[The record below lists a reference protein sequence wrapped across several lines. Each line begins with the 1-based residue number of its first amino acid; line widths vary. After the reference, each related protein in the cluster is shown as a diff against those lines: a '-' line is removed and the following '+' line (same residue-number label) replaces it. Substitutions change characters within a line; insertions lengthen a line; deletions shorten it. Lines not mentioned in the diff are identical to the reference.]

1 MRKLTNSAGN
11 QIISPPHCICS
22 LNWRDTVLIACNSTV
37 YENWDLVIYKDVV
50 TAKTQLPI
58 MICTKKIEDI
68 TGGEKTR
75 MEIVMQKR

>member
-1 MRKLTNSAGN
+1 M
-11 QIISPPHCICS
+11 
-22 LNWRDTVLIACNSTV
+22 NWRHTCLIASTV

-58 MICTKKIEDI
+58 VICTEKIEDI

-75 MEIVMQKR
+75 MEIVMQKQ